1 MSNVTIN
8 ILELSSELAHKD
20 LIKQVDSEDQLYEV
34 DEESGDL
41 TYKPEYQEQF
51 FDLVD
56 MYEEIILSC
65 KSDEQSESW
74 KSH

>member
-1 MSNVTIN
+1 MSNIIIN

-20 LIKQVDSEDQLYEV
+20 LINQVDNEEQLYEI
-34 DEESGDL
+34 DEDSGDL

-56 MYEEIILSC
+56 MYEEIILNC
-65 KSDEQSESW
+65 KSSEQSES
-74 KSH
+74 

>member
-20 LIKQVDSEDQLYEV
+20 LIKRVGSEDQLYEV
-34 DEESGDL
+34 DEDSGDL
-41 TYKPEYQEQF
+41 TYKQEYQEQF

-56 MYEEIILSC
+56 MYEEIILNC
-65 KSDEQSESW
+65 KVDKQNTL
-74 KSH
+74 